1 MQWTYDS
8 PALYFALL
16 VALLLAYVAGLRLSR
31 ILPGVANL
39 ETVLLVWVGLFLGL
53 TLQQSTKVYHQRL
66 ELVHEEADSIAHVYR
81 VLESLPQA
89 QRAQMRLLLIA
100 YLDAKLGQARA
111 GDISGLQDQLFK
123 LCGELATNHIIS
135 EAQGLA
141 LRDNVDHMI
150 SLHFRCI
157 YAMDEH
163 LPPPVVLLLLSF
175 CLVASLSLGQGGK
188 HPFQSLLLIGLM
200 FGSLVT
206 VADLD
211 DAGRGWV
218 RVDRSN
224 LRDLVN
230 VLHQQEQ
237 L

>member
-8 PALYFALL
+8 PAIYLGVLIALIATYL
-16 VALLLAYVAGLRLSR
+16 GGIRLSR
-31 ILPGVANL
+31 KMLGIPSL
-39 ETVLLVWVGLFLGL
+39 ETVVLIWAGLFSGL
-53 TLQQSTKVYHQRL
+53 SLQQANQIYHQRI

-89 QRAQMRLLLIA
+89 QRTQMRLLLIA
-100 YLDAKLGQARA
+100 YLDAKLGKAHAR
-111 GDISGLQDQLFK
+111 DIFGLQDQQFK
-123 LCGELATNHIIS
+123 LCGELMTNHVVS
-135 EAQGLA
+135 EAQGMA
-141 LRDNVDHMI
+141 LREAINRMI
-150 SLHFRCI
+150 SLHFRCS

-163 LPPPVVLLLLSF
+163 LPPPLVLLLLAQ
-175 CLVASLSLGQGGK
+175 CLAGSLMLGLGARHPGLSLT
-188 HPFQSLLLIGLM
+188 LIGLM
-200 FGSLVT
+200 FGGLVT
-206 VADLD
+206 LADLD

-218 RVDRSN
+218 RVDSSN

>member
-8 PALYFALL
+8 PSIYFGLL
-16 VALLLAYVAGLRLSR
+16 VALLLAYLAGTRLSR
-31 ILPGVANL
+31 TILGVPSL

-53 TLQQSTKVYHQRL
+53 TLQQANQVYHQRI

-81 VLESLPQA
+81 VLESLPQS
-89 QRAQMRLLLIA
+89 QRQQMRLLLIA
-100 YLDAKLGQARA
+100 YLDAKLGKARA
-111 GDISGLQDQLFK
+111 RDIFGLQDQQFK
-123 LCGELATNHIIS
+123 LCGELMANHVVS
-135 EAQGLA
+135 EAQGMA
-141 LRDNVDHMI
+141 LREAINRMI
-150 SLHFRCI
+150 SLHFRCS

-163 LPPPVVLLLLSF
+163 LPPPLVLLLLAQ
-175 CLVASLSLGQGGK
+175 CLAASMLLGLGARHPLLSLT
-188 HPFQSLLLIGLM
+188 LIGLM
-200 FGSLVT
+200 FGGMVT
-206 VADLD
+206 LADLD

-218 RVDRSN
+218 RVDSSN